1 MAQQSYGAE
10 SIKVLSG
17 LEGVRVRPAMYIG
30 STGPEGFHHLLWEVL
45 DNAVDEALAGYCT
58 QIRVI
63 LNPDGSATVEDNGRG
78 IPVEIHPQEGI
89 SALELV
95 MTRLH
100 AGGKFEKA
108 VYKVSGGLHG
118 VGVSVVNALSE
129 WLVAEIC
136 REGSVY
142 RQSYRRGTPEGPVEK
157 IGRSSKSGTRIT
169 FKPDPEI
176 FGEQEFDYE
185 VIKNRIRELAFLNPE
200 VRFFLKDE
208 RTGAEEKFHFKGG
221 ISEFVKYLN
230 RKREPVHRKVI
241 SISGER
247 DLVKVEV
254 ALQYHTGYTET
265 VYAYVNNIY
274 TREGGTH
281 LIGFRTALTRAIN
294 RYLSSAEGLPKNL
307 RVKVEGEDV
316 REGLCAVIS
325 LRMPEPQ
332 FEGQTKMKLGNSEIK
347 PLVDS
352 VVFEGLMRF
361 WEENPG
367 EARKIMVKVVQAA
380 RAREAARKAREIARK
395 KGEALETLVAGKLA
409 ECQEKDPEKRELF
422 LVEGD
427 SAGGSAKQARDRRF
441 QAILPLRGKILNVEK
456 ARLDRVLSS
465 EEIKQLVASLGTGI
479 GPDFDPDKARFR
491 RIIIMTDADVDGAHI
506 RTLLLTFFYRQMTE
520 LLERGWLYIAQP
532 PLYRVN
538 ENKRDI
544 YLKDDASLDAYL
556 FERALK
562 KVTLVLSGEIASQ
575 DLSRRIFEDMAG
587 LERAFSELLRRGI
600 PQDGVLIM
608 VSSGFTRADHFDSEE
623 RVAELAERFKKK
635 GYTVGRLK
643 SSGDRPEAYEFEVTS
658 RKEGYLSYTVGP
670 GIPVRREFREV
681 LRFYRRLEPY
691 LVKQVKIELGE
702 EKRVYPDLL
711 SGLSEILDLVRDT
724 GRKGLHIQRYKG
736 LGEMNP
742 SQLWETTMDPERRVL
757 LRVEVQDAAEA
768 DELFSTL
775 MGDKV
780 EPRRE
785 FIQTHAL
792 EYREL
797 DV

>member
-1 MAQQSYGAE
+1 MSRESYSAE
-10 SIKVLSG
+10 AIRVLSG

-45 DNAVDEALAGYCT
+45 DNSVDEALAGYCNE
-58 QIRVI
+58 IRVT
-63 LNPDGSATVEDNGRG
+63 LNADGSATVEDNGRG
-78 IPVEIHPQEGI
+78 IPVDLHPQEGV
-89 SALELV
+89 SALEVV

-100 AGGKFEKA
+100 AGGKFERG

-129 WLVAEIC
+129 WLVVEVH
-136 REGSVY
+136 REGYVY
-142 RQSYRRGTPEGPVEK
+142 RQSYRRGIPDGPVEK
-157 IGRSSKSGTRIT
+157 VARTNRTGTRVT

-185 VIKNRIRELAFLNPE
+185 IIRNRLRELAFLNSQ
-200 VRFFLKDE
+200 VKFYLRDE
-208 RTGAEEKFHFKGG
+208 RSGAEEKFHFKGG
-221 ISEFVKYLN
+221 LVEFVKHLN
-230 RKREPVHRKVI
+230 RKREPVHRKI
-241 SISGER
+241 IYISGER
-247 DLVKVEV
+247 DLVQVEV
-254 ALQYHTGYTET
+254 ALQYHTGYTEV
-265 VYAYVNNIY
+265 VYAYVNNIH

-281 LIGFRTALTRAIN
+281 LVGFRTALTRAIN
-294 RYLSSAEGLPKNL
+294 RYLSTAEGLPKNL
-307 RVKVEGEDV
+307 RTKVEGEDV
-316 REGLCAVIS
+316 REGLCAVLS

-352 VVFEGLMRF
+352 IVFEGLMRF
-361 WEENPG
+361 LEENPS
-367 EARKIMVKVVQAA
+367 EARRIMAKVVQAA

-395 KGEALETLVAGKLA
+395 KGEALETLIAGKLA

-422 LVEGD
+422 IVEGD

-456 ARLDRVLSS
+456 ARIDKVLSS

-479 GPDFDPDKARFR
+479 GPDFDPEKARFH

-520 LLERGWLYIAQP
+520 LIERGWLYIAQP

-538 ENKRDI
+538 ERGKDI
-544 YLKDDASLDAYL
+544 YIKDDAALDAFL
-556 FERALK
+556 FERALQ
-562 KVTLVLSGEIASQ
+562 KVEMLIEGKALSPEVA
-575 DLSRRIFEDMAG
+575 RRILEDMAG
-587 LERAFSELLRRGI
+587 LERALADLLRRGL
-600 PQDGVLIM
+600 PPEGALILM
-608 VSSGFTRADHFDSEE
+608 SMGFTRADHFDDES
-623 RVAELAERFKKK
+623 RVRELAEKFKTR
-635 GYTVGRLK
+635 GYAVGRIK
-643 SSGDRPEAYEFEVTS
+643 PSEERPEAYEFEVTS
-658 RKEGYLSYTVGP
+658 KKEGYLSYTVGP
-670 GIPVRREFREV
+670 GIPIRREFREAV
-681 LRFYRRLEPY
+681 RYFKRLEPY
-691 LVKQVKIELGE
+691 MRRSLEFRLGE
-702 EKRVYPDLL
+702 ERLTYEDLL
-711 SGLSEILDLVRDT
+711 AGLTDILSRVREA

-785 FIQTHAL
+785 FIQSHAL